1 MPVICSFYPAA
12 PATHTSKGEHRDV
25 TGFYQ
30 RKQGGKRPKKG
41 K

>member
-1 MPVICSFYPAA
+1 MPISCGYFLPAPYP
-12 PATHTSKGEHRDV
+12 THSKKGEHRDV

-30 RKQGGKRPKKG
+30 RKGGGKKKG